1 MDNNNKNTNYK
12 AMIHQAFPV
21 GHKEAEGLFG
31 PGSMHWL
38 LYREPGI
45 ILGSYRA
52 LMLQVAHPAVADG
65 VRQFSVFRTDY
76 LGRAERTFT
85 NMINIYFGDRQSAL
99 RTGLG
104 LYTMHG
110 RIGGT
115 ISITDGDQKQNR
127 SYCANDPDLLLWV
140 WATILEATLYAYEKT
155 CRLLSDA
162 EKQQFYK
169 ESRSVATLMGIPYD
183 RQPKDLNDFYTYFE
197 GMING
202 SILRVDEVT
211 LDLATAIFQPP
222 FFPAYLAKTL
232 AAGTLPPRWRMA
244 YQLEYTKG
252 KRQCLNT
259 LVFLTRVFR
268 KVTPHPLGYAI
279 PWYQAHY
286 RVAHASGRRPR
297 LLDTLVNK
305 VAGWRVFRGI
315 VLSQQ

>member
-1 MDNNNKNTNYK
+1 MNDNNKITNYK
-12 AMIHQAFPV
+12 AMIQQAFPA

-85 NMINIYFGDRQSAL
+85 NMISIYFGDRQSAL

-104 LYTMHG
+104 LYSMHG
-110 RIGGT
+110 RIRGN
-115 ISITDGDQKQNR
+115 ISIADGSQEQRR

-140 WATILEATLYAYEKT
+140 WATIVEATLFAYEKT
-155 CRLLSDA
+155 CRLLSDE

-169 ESRSVATLMGIPYD
+169 ESRSVATLMGVPSD
-183 RQPKDLNDFYTYFE
+183 QQPEDLNDFYAYFNE
-197 GMING
+197 MVSGEV
-202 SILRVDEVT
+202 LRVDEVT
-211 LDLATAIFQPP
+211 LDLAAAIFQPP
-222 FFPAYLAKTL
+222 FFTAKTL
-232 AAGTLPPRWRMA
+232 AAGTLPARWRMA
-244 YQLEYTKG
+244 YQLDYPKG
-252 KRQCLNT
+252 KRQCLNV

-268 KVTPHPLGYAI
+268 KLMPHPLGYTI

-286 RVAHASGRRPR
+286 RVARASGRRPR
-297 LLDTLVNK
+297 LLDIMVNK
-305 VAGWRVFRGI
+305 VSGWRVFKGI
-315 VLSQQ
+315 ALSE